1 MRGSNHHIEHQRKTV
16 ERVRE
21 AESDTTKV
29 DGQSDVILDEDVQ
42 TVNDGMNLFDDVKP
56 GRRELHVS
64 LTREILRRETT
75 EVRSP
80 NLTNSTRT
88 R

>member
-1 MRGSNHHIEHQRKTV
+1 MRGSNLHIEHQRKTV

-42 TVNDGMNLFDDVKP
+42 TVNDGMNLGCAKSSW
-56 GRRELHVS
+56 RRSHE
-64 LTREILRRETT
+64 
-75 EVRSP
+75 RSCLAP
-80 NLTNSTRT
+80 ARQRNNE
-88 R
+88 